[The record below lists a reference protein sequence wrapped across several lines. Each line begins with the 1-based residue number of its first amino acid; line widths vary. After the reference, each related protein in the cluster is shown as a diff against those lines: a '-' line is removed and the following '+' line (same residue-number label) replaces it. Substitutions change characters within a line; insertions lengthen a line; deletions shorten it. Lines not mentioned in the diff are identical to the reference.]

1 MEEQMETLNEIK
13 FDENDIFLKDNI
25 VKTSILPKSS
35 KDLKRNIKIESNTIL
50 EGSVFGNTISID
62 SGDIVFKGAVFA
74 NKELHVGTSMSGRI
88 RFNKAVAS
96 AESIAALV
104 ASGRVIFGSD
114 VNAPSVRLKNCYIGG
129 SIFGAEVYLENCV
142 VLGGVF
148 ATKNLTITS
157 CVFGTFNA
165 PSVEL
170 SGVNYMLYPAAF
182 SIEPLSFLPQT
193 ELYNISMAH
202 LGALFKGEPEA
213 ENTGKIKMDLEDDH
227 QRTVLVDDEG
237 STTTVNSYSVSGRLL
252 VADLIDFE
260 KLENHFLIGAGALNS
275 QILKVYSLTKADGE
289 KSEEL
294 TVESIADFFFNIISG
309 VVQIQNISGEISFS
323 ELKKVFE

>member
-1 MEEQMETLNEIK
+1 METLREIR
-13 FDENDIFLKDNI
+13 FDGNDLFLKDNI
-25 VKTSILPKSS
+25 ITTSILPKGS
-35 KDLKRNIKIESNTIL
+35 KDLKRNIKIQSNTIF

-62 SGDIVFKGAVFA
+62 DGGVEFKGAVFA
-74 NKELHVGTSMSGRI
+74 NKELHITTSMSGRI
-88 RFNKAVAS
+88 KFDKAVAS

-104 ASGRVIFGSD
+104 SSGRVDFGSD
-114 VNAPSVRLKNCYIGG
+114 INAQSVRLKNCYIGG
-129 SIFGAEVYLENCV
+129 SVFGAEVYLENCV

-148 ATKNLTITS
+148 VTKNLTVTNSI
-157 CVFGTFNA
+157 FGTFNA
-165 PSVEL
+165 PSVEM

-182 SIEPLSFLPQT
+182 SVEPLSFLPQT

-202 LGALFKGEPEA
+202 LGALFKGEPEN
-213 ENTGKIKMDLEDDH
+213 ENTGKIKMDIENDH

-252 VADLIDFE
+252 VADMIDFE

-275 QILKVYSLTKADGE
+275 QILKVYSLTKSDGE

-294 TVESIADFFFNIISG
+294 TIENISDFFFKIISG
-309 VVQIQNISGEISFS
+309 VIQIQSMSGEISFGD
-323 ELKKVFE
+323 LKKVFE

>member
-1 MEEQMETLNEIK
+1 METLTEIK

-35 KDLKRNIKIESNTIL
+35 KDLKRNIKVESNTIL

-62 SGDIVFKGAVFA
+62 NGDIVFKGAVFA
-74 NKELHVGTSMSGRI
+74 NKELHVATSMSGRI

-148 ATKNLTITS
+148 ATKNLTVTS

-165 PSVEL
+165 PSVDL

-275 QILKVYSLTKADGE
+275 QILKAYSLMKSDGG

-294 TVESIADFFFNIISG
+294 NVENISDFFFKIISG
-309 VVQIQNISGEISFS
+309 VVQIQNISGEISFN

>member
-1 MEEQMETLNEIK
+1 METLNEIR

-25 VKTSILPKSS
+25 VKTNILPKSS
-35 KDLKRNIKIESNTIL
+35 KDLKRNIKIESNTIF

-62 SGDIVFKGAVFA
+62 NGDIVFKGAVFA
-74 NKELHVGTSMSGRI
+74 NKELHAATSMSGRI

-104 ASGRVIFGSD
+104 TSGRVIFGSD

-275 QILKVYSLTKADGE
+275 QILKVYSLMRSDGE

-294 TVESIADFFFNIISG
+294 TVENISDFFFNIISG
-309 VVQIQNISGEISFS
+309 VVQIQNISGEISFN
-323 ELKKVFE
+323 ELKKAFE

>member
-1 MEEQMETLNEIK
+1 METLNEIK

-62 SGDIVFKGAVFA
+62 NGDIVFKGAVFA
-74 NKELHVGTSMSGRI
+74 NKELHVATSMSGRI

-96 AESIAALV
+96 AESIAALA

-148 ATKNLTITS
+148 ATKNLTVTS

-165 PSVEL
+165 PSVDL

-275 QILKVYSLTKADGE
+275 QILKAYSLIKSDGE

-294 TVESIADFFFNIISG
+294 NVENISDFFFNIISG
-309 VVQIQNISGEISFS
+309 VVRIQNISGEISFN
-323 ELKKVFE
+323 ELKKAFE

>member
-1 MEEQMETLNEIK
+1 METLREIR
-13 FDENDIFLKDNI
+13 FDDKDLFLKDNI
-25 VKTSILPKSS
+25 VKTSILPQGS
-35 KDLKRNIKIESNTIL
+35 KDLKRNIKIEANTFF
-50 EGSVFGNTISID
+50 EGSVFGNTIEID
-62 SGDIVFKGAVFA
+62 DGGVVFKGAVFA
-74 NKELHVGTSMSGRI
+74 NKELHIATTMAGMV

-96 AESIAALV
+96 SESIAALV
-104 ASGRVIFGSD
+104 SSGRVIFGSD

-129 SIFGAEVYLENCV
+129 SVFGSEVYLENCV

-157 CVFGTFNA
+157 CIFGTFNA

-182 SIEPLSFLPQT
+182 SVEPLSFLPQT

-202 LGALFKGEPEA
+202 LGALFKGEPES

-227 QRTVLVDDEG
+227 QRTVLVDDDG
-237 STTTVNSYSVSGRLL
+237 STTTVNSYSVSGRVL

-294 TVESIADFFFNIISG
+294 TVDNISDFFFKIISG
-309 VVQIQNISGEISFS
+309 VIQIQDISGEISFS
-323 ELKKVFE
+323 DLKKAFE

>member
-1 MEEQMETLNEIK
+1 METLNEIK

-25 VKTSILPKSS
+25 VKTNVLPKSS
-35 KDLKRNIKIESNTIL
+35 KDLKRNIKIESNTIF

-62 SGDIVFKGAVFA
+62 NGDIVFKGAVFA
-74 NKELHVGTSMSGRI
+74 NKELHVSTSMSGRI

-104 ASGRVIFGSD
+104 TSGRVLFGSD

-148 ATKNLTITS
+148 ATKSLTITN

-165 PSVEL
+165 PSVDL

-237 STTTVNSYSVSGRLL
+237 ATTTVNSYSVSGRLL

-275 QILKVYSLTKADGE
+275 QILKVYSLTKSDGE

-294 TVESIADFFFNIISG
+294 TVENISDFFFNIISG
-309 VVQIQNISGEISFS
+309 VVQIQDISGEISFN

>member
-1 MEEQMETLNEIK
+1 METLSEIR
-13 FDENDIFLKDNI
+13 FDGDDLFLKDNI
-25 VKTSILPKSS
+25 VKTSVLPKGS
-35 KDLKRNIKIESNTIL
+35 KDLKRNIKIESNTIF

-62 SGDIVFKGAVFA
+62 GGDVVFKGAVFA
-74 NKELHVGTSMSGRI
+74 YKELHVGTSMLGKVS
-88 RFNKAVAS
+88 FNKAVAS

-104 ASGRVIFGSD
+104 SSGRVIFGSD

-129 SIFGAEVYLENCV
+129 SVFGAEVYLENCV

-148 ATKNLTITS
+148 ATKNLTVMS

-182 SIEPLSFLPQT
+182 SVEPLSFLPQT

-202 LGALFKGEPEA
+202 LGALFKGEPEGD
-213 ENTGKIKMDLEDDH
+213 NTGKIKMDLEDDH
-227 QRTVLVDDEG
+227 QRTVLVDDDG
-237 STTTVNSYSVSGRLL
+237 STTITVNSYSVSGRLL

-275 QILKVYSLTKADGE
+275 QILKVYSLTKSDGE

-294 TVESIADFFFNIISG
+294 TIDNISDFFFNIISG
-309 VVQIQNISGEISFS
+309 VIQIQNISGEISFN

>member
-1 MEEQMETLNEIK
+1 METLQEIR
-13 FDENDIFLKDNI
+13 FDDNDLFLKDNI
-25 VKTSILPKSS
+25 VKTSVLPKGSNE
-35 KDLKRNIKIESNTIL
+35 LKRNIKIEANTIF

-62 SGDIVFKGAVFA
+62 NGDVIFKGAVFA
-74 NKELHVGTSMSGRI
+74 NKELHISTSMSGRVK
-88 RFNKAVAS
+88 FVKAAAS
-96 AESIAALV
+96 ADSIAALV
-104 ASGRVIFGSD
+104 SYGTVIFGSD
-114 VNAPSVRLKNCYIGG
+114 VNAPSVRLKNCYVGG
-129 SIFGAEVYLENCV
+129 SVFGAEVYLENCV

-148 ATKNLTITS
+148 ATKNLTITN
-157 CVFGTFNA
+157 CIFGTFNA
-165 PSVEL
+165 PSVDL

-202 LGALFKGEPEA
+202 LGALFKGEPES
-213 ENTGKIKMDLEDDH
+213 ENTGKIKMDLTDDH
-227 QRTVLVDDEG
+227 QRTVLVNDDG

-252 VADLIDFE
+252 VADLVDFD

-294 TVESIADFFFNIISG
+294 TVENISDFFFKIISG
-309 VVQIQNISGEISFS
+309 VVQIQDLSGEISFAD
-323 ELKKVFE
+323 LKKAFE

>member
-1 MEEQMETLNEIK
+1 METLNEVR

-25 VKTSILPKSS
+25 VKTSILPKGS
-35 KDLKRNIKIESNTIL
+35 KELKRNIKVESNTL
-50 EGSVFGNTISID
+50 FEGSVFGNTISIND
-62 SGDIVFKGAVFA
+62 GGVVFKGAVFA
-74 NKELHVGTSMSGRI
+74 NKELHIVTSATGMV
-88 RFNKAVAS
+88 RFNKAAAS

-104 ASGRVIFGSD
+104 SSGRVVFGSD
-114 VNAPSVRLKNCYIGG
+114 VNAPSVRLKNCYVGG
-129 SIFGAEVYLENCV
+129 SVFGTDVYLENCV

-148 ATKNLTITS
+148 AAKNLTLMN

-170 SGVNYMLYPAAF
+170 SGINYMLYPAAF
-182 SIEPLSFLPQT
+182 SVEPISFLPQT

-202 LGALFKGEPEA
+202 LGALFKGEPES

-227 QRTVLVDDEG
+227 QRTVLVDNDG

-252 VADLIDFE
+252 VADLVDFE

-275 QILKVYSLTKADGE
+275 QILKVYSLIRSDGE
-289 KSEEL
+289 KSQEL
-294 TVESIADFFFNIISG
+294 SLENISDFFFNIISG
-309 VVQIQNISGEISFS
+309 VVQIQDISGEISFND
-323 ELKKVFE
+323 LKKVFE

>member
-1 MEEQMETLNEIK
+1 METLNEIR
-13 FDENDIFLKDNI
+13 FDDNDLFLKDNI
-25 VKTSILPKSS
+25 VKTSVLPKGS
-35 KDLKRNIKIESNTIL
+35 KDLKRNIKIESNTIF

-62 SGDIVFKGAVFA
+62 NGDVVFKGAVFA
-74 NKELHVGTSMSGRI
+74 NKELHISTSMSGRI
-88 RFNKAVAS
+88 KFVKAAAS

-104 ASGRVIFGSD
+104 SSGKVIFGSD
-114 VNAPSVRLKNCYIGG
+114 VNSPSVRLKNCYIGG
-129 SIFGAEVYLENCV
+129 SVFGAEVYLENCV

-148 ATKNLTITS
+148 ATKNLTITN
-157 CVFGTFNA
+157 CIFGTFNA

-182 SIEPLSFLPQT
+182 SIEPLSFLPGT

-202 LGALFKGEPEA
+202 LGALFKGDPEG

-227 QRTVLVDDEG
+227 QRTVLVDDDG

-252 VADLIDFE
+252 VADLIDFD

-275 QILKVYSLTKADGE
+275 QILKVYSLTRSDGE

-294 TVESIADFFFNIISG
+294 TVENISDFFFKIISG
-309 VVQIQNISGEISFS
+309 AIQIQNISGEISFS
-323 ELKKVFE
+323 ELKKAFE

>member
-1 MEEQMETLNEIK
+1 METLNEIR
-13 FDENDIFLKDNI
+13 FDENDIYLKDNI
-25 VKTSILPKSS
+25 VKTSVLPKSS
-35 KDLKRNIKIESNTIL
+35 KDLKRNIKIDSNTFF
-50 EGSVFGNTISID
+50 EGSVFGNTISIAN
-62 SGDIVFKGAVFA
+62 GDVVFKGAVFA
-74 NKELHVGTSMSGRI
+74 NKELHVETSMSGRI

-104 ASGRVIFGSD
+104 TSGRVIFGSD

-165 PSVEL
+165 PSVDL

-275 QILKVYSLTKADGE
+275 QILKVYSLTKSDGE

-294 TVESIADFFFNIISG
+294 TVENISDFFFNIISG
-309 VVQIQNISGEISFS
+309 KVRIQNISGEISFN
-323 ELKKVFE
+323 ELKKAFE

>member
-1 MEEQMETLNEIK
+1 METLREIR
-13 FDENDIFLKDNI
+13 FDDKDLFLKDNI
-25 VKTSILPKSS
+25 VKTSILPQGS
-35 KDLKRNIKIESNTIL
+35 KDLKRNIKIEANTFF
-50 EGSVFGNTISID
+50 EGSVFGNSIEID
-62 SGDIVFKGAVFA
+62 GGSVVFKSAVFA
-74 NKELHVGTSMSGRI
+74 NKELHIATTIAGMV

-96 AESIAALV
+96 SESIAALV
-104 ASGRVIFGSD
+104 SSGRVIFGSD

-129 SIFGAEVYLENCV
+129 SVFGSEVYLENCV

-157 CVFGTFNA
+157 CIFGTFNA

-182 SIEPLSFLPQT
+182 SVEPLSFLPQT

-202 LGALFKGEPEA
+202 LGALFKGEPESK
-213 ENTGKIKMDLEDDH
+213 NTGKIKMDLEDDH
-227 QRTVLVDDEG
+227 QRTVLVDDDG
-237 STTTVNSYSVSGRLL
+237 STTTVNSYSVSGRVL

-294 TVESIADFFFNIISG
+294 TVDNISDFFFKIISG
-309 VVQIQNISGEISFS
+309 VIQIQDISGEISFS
-323 ELKKVFE
+323 DLKKAFE

>member
-1 MEEQMETLNEIK
+1 METLNEIR
-13 FDENDIFLKDNI
+13 FDDNDLFLKDNV
-25 VKTSILPKSS
+25 VKSSVLPKSS
-35 KDLKRNIKIESNTIL
+35 KDLNRNIRIEANTVF

-62 SGDIVFKGAVFA
+62 DGGVVFKGAVFA
-74 NKELHVGTSMSGRI
+74 NKELHVATTMSGI
-88 RFNKAVAS
+88 SKFSKATAS

-104 ASGRVIFGSD
+104 TSGRVIFGSD
-114 VNAPSVRLKNCYIGG
+114 VNAPSVKLKNCYVGG
-129 SIFGAEVYLENCV
+129 SVFGSDVYLDNCV

-148 ATKNLTITS
+148 AAKNLSITN

-170 SGVNYMLYPAAF
+170 SGINYMLYPAAF
-182 SIEPLSFLPQT
+182 SVEPLSFLPQT

-202 LGALFKGEPEA
+202 LGALFKGESEG

-227 QRTVLVDDEG
+227 QRTVLVDDDG
-237 STTTVNSYSVSGRLL
+237 ATTTVNSYSVSGRLL

-275 QILKVYSLTKADGE
+275 QILKVYSLNKSDGE
-289 KSEEL
+289 KSEDL
-294 TVESIADFFFNIISG
+294 TVENISQFFFNIISG
-309 VVQIQNISGEISFS
+309 AVQIQNISGEISFND
-323 ELKKVFE
+323 LKKAFE

>member
-1 MEEQMETLNEIK
+1 METLREIR
-13 FDENDIFLKDNI
+13 FDGNDLFLKDNI
-25 VKTSILPKSS
+25 ITTSILPKGS
-35 KDLKRNIKIESNTIL
+35 KDLKRNIKIQSNTIF

-62 SGDIVFKGAVFA
+62 GGGVEFKGAVFA
-74 NKELHVGTSMSGRI
+74 NKELHITTSMSGRI
-88 RFNKAVAS
+88 KFDKAVAS

-104 ASGRVIFGSD
+104 SSGRVDFGSD
-114 VNAPSVRLKNCYIGG
+114 INAQSVRLKNCYIGG
-129 SIFGAEVYLENCV
+129 SVFGAEVYLENCV

-148 ATKNLTITS
+148 VTKNLTVTNSI
-157 CVFGTFNA
+157 FGTFNA
-165 PSVEL
+165 PSVEM

-182 SIEPLSFLPQT
+182 SVEPLSFLPQT

-202 LGALFKGEPEA
+202 LGALFKGELEN
-213 ENTGKIKMDLEDDH
+213 ENTGKIKMDIENDH

-252 VADLIDFE
+252 VADMIDFE

-275 QILKVYSLTKADGE
+275 QILKVYSLTKSDGE

-294 TVESIADFFFNIISG
+294 TIENISDFFFKIISG
-309 VVQIQNISGEISFS
+309 VIQIQSMSGEISFGD
-323 ELKKVFE
+323 LKKVFE

>member
-1 MEEQMETLNEIK
+1 METLNEIR

-25 VKTSILPKSS
+25 VKTNILPKGS
-35 KDLKRNIKIESNTIL
+35 KDLKRNIKIESNTIF

-62 SGDIVFKGAVFA
+62 NGDIVFKGAVFA
-74 NKELHVGTSMSGRI
+74 NKELHVGTTMSGRI

-104 ASGRVIFGSD
+104 SSGRVIFGSD

-193 ELYNISMAH
+193 ELYNSSMAH

-213 ENTGKIKMDLEDDH
+213 QNTGKIKMDLEDDH

-237 STTTVNSYSVSGRLL
+237 STTTVNSYSVSGRVL

-275 QILKVYSLTKADGE
+275 QILKVYSLTRSDGE

-294 TVESIADFFFNIISG
+294 TVENISDFFFNIISG
-309 VVQIQNISGEISFS
+309 VVQIQDISGEISFN
-323 ELKKVFE
+323 ELKKAFE

>member
-1 MEEQMETLNEIK
+1 METLTEIN
-13 FDENDIFLKDNI
+13 FVNNDLFLKDNV
-25 VKTSILPKSS
+25 VKSSILPQSS
-35 KDLKRNIKIESNTIL
+35 KELKRNIKVEGDTVF
-50 EGSVFGNTISID
+50 EGSVYGETINID
-62 SGDIVFKGAVFA
+62 NGDTTFKCAVFA
-74 NKELHVGTSMSGRI
+74 NTELHINTGMKGTVK
-88 RFNKAVAS
+88 FCKATAS

-104 ASGRVIFGSD
+104 TSGRVLFCSD

-129 SIFGAEVYLENCV
+129 SVFGADVLLENCV

-148 ATKNLTITS
+148 ATKSMKMTN

-165 PSVEL
+165 PSAEL
-170 SGVNYMLYPAAF
+170 GGVNYMLYPAAF
-182 SIEPLSFLPQT
+182 SIEPLAFMPMT

-213 ENTGKIKMDLEDDH
+213 ENTGKIRLDLTDDH
-227 QRTVLVDDEG
+227 ERTVLIDENKA
-237 STTTVNSYSVSGRLL
+237 TTTVNSYSVSGRVL

-275 QILKVYSLTKADGE
+275 QILKVYSLTKENGE

-294 TVESIADFFFNIISG
+294 TVENIAEFFFKIVTGKI
-309 VVQIQNISGEISFS
+309 QIRDLSGEISFS
-323 ELKKVFE
+323 DLKKAFE

>member
-1 MEEQMETLNEIK
+1 MEEQMETLREIR
-13 FDENDIFLKDNI
+13 FDNNDLFLKDNI
-25 VKTSILPKSS
+25 VKTNVLPNSS
-35 KDLKRNIKIESNTIL
+35 KDLKQNIKIESNTFF

-62 SGDIVFKGAVFA
+62 NGDVLFKGAVFA

-104 ASGRVIFGSD
+104 SSGRVIFGSD

-129 SIFGAEVYLENCV
+129 SVFGAEVYLENCV

-148 ATKNLTITS
+148 AAKNLTVTS

-182 SIEPLSFLPQT
+182 SVEPLSFIPQT

-202 LGALFKGEPEA
+202 LGALFKGEPEG

-227 QRTVLVDDEG
+227 QRTVLVDDDG

-275 QILKVYSLTKADGE
+275 QILKVYSLTKSDGE

-294 TVESIADFFFNIISG
+294 TLENISDFFFNIISG
-309 VVQIQNISGEISFS
+309 VIQIQDISGEISFN

>member
-1 MEEQMETLNEIK
+1 MEEQMETLNEIR

-25 VKTSILPKSS
+25 VKTNILPKSS
-35 KDLKRNIKIESNTIL
+35 KDLKRNIKIESNTIF

-62 SGDIVFKGAVFA
+62 NGDIVFKGAVFA
-74 NKELHVGTSMSGRI
+74 NKELHAATSMSGRI

-104 ASGRVIFGSD
+104 TSGRVIFGSD

-275 QILKVYSLTKADGE
+275 QILKVYSLMRSDGE

-294 TVESIADFFFNIISG
+294 TVENISDFFFNIISG
-309 VVQIQNISGEISFS
+309 VVQIQNISGEISFN
-323 ELKKVFE
+323 ELKKAFE

>member
-1 MEEQMETLNEIK
+1 METLREIR
-13 FDENDIFLKDNI
+13 FDDNDIFLKDNI
-25 VKTSILPKSS
+25 VKTSVLPKGS
-35 KDLKRNIKIESNTIL
+35 KYLKRNIKIESNTL
-50 EGSVFGNTISID
+50 FEGSVFGNTISID
-62 SGDIVFKGAVFA
+62 DGGVEFMGAVFT
-74 NKELHVGTSMSGRI
+74 NKELHVGISMSGII

-104 ASGRVIFGSD
+104 SSGRVIFGSD

-129 SIFGAEVYLENCV
+129 SIFGSEVYLENCV

-148 ATKNLTITS
+148 AAKNLTITS

-170 SGVNYMLYPAAF
+170 SGINYMLYPAAF
-182 SIEPLSFLPQT
+182 SVEPLSFLPQT

-202 LGALFKGEPEA
+202 LGALFKGEPES

-227 QRTVLVDDEG
+227 QRTVLVGDDG

-275 QILKVYSLTKADGE
+275 QILKVYSLTKSDGE

-294 TVESIADFFFNIISG
+294 TVENISDFFFNIISG
-309 VVQIQNISGEISFS
+309 VVQIQNISGEISFN

>member
-1 MEEQMETLNEIK
+1 METLNEIR

-25 VKTSILPKSS
+25 VKTNILPKGS
-35 KDLKRNIKIESNTIL
+35 KDLKRNIKIESNTIF

-62 SGDIVFKGAVFA
+62 NGDIVFKGAVFA
-74 NKELHVGTSMSGRI
+74 NKELHVGTTMSGRI

-104 ASGRVIFGSD
+104 SSGRVIFGSD

-213 ENTGKIKMDLEDDH
+213 PNTGKIKMNLEDDH

-237 STTTVNSYSVSGRLL
+237 STTTVNSYSVSGRVL

-275 QILKVYSLTKADGE
+275 QILKVYSLTRSDGE

-294 TVESIADFFFNIISG
+294 TVENISDFFFKIISG
-309 VVQIQNISGEISFS
+309 VVQIQDISGEISFN
-323 ELKKVFE
+323 ELKKAFE

>member
-1 MEEQMETLNEIK
+1 METLREIR
-13 FDENDIFLKDNI
+13 FDDNDLFLKDNI
-25 VKTSILPKSS
+25 IKTSILPKGSRE
-35 KDLKRNIKIESNTIL
+35 LKRNINIESNTFF
-50 EGSVFGNTISID
+50 EGSVFGNTINID
-62 SGDIVFKGAVFA
+62 NGDVIFKGAVFA
-74 NKELHVGTSMSGRI
+74 NKELHVGTSMSGKI

-104 ASGRVIFGSD
+104 SSGRVIFGSD

-129 SIFGAEVYLENCV
+129 SVFGSEVYLENCV
-142 VLGGVF
+142 VLGGAF
-148 ATKNLTITS
+148 ATKNLAITS

-202 LGALFKGEPEA
+202 LGALFKGEPEG

-227 QRTVLVDDEG
+227 QRTVLVDDDG

-275 QILKVYSLTKADGE
+275 QILKVYSLTKSDGE

-294 TVESIADFFFNIISG
+294 IVENISDFFFNIISG
-309 VVQIQNISGEISFS
+309 VIQIQNISGEISFS
-323 ELKKVFE
+323 DLKKAFE